1 MIITG
6 FLGYK
11 DSPKWHTLD
20 LLFLFNS
27 FSLENIIYLSA
38 LLSLISFIILY
49 LDGFKLSSSSPVRYF
64 QLFSFVLSIL
74 IFIIYI
80 FKIYSLD
87 VISHV
92 NDKDN
97 NINLHGHVSL
107 DKEAAKEI
115 SSGLSTIGSN
125 LGLGATIAGVST
137 AVAKGIAK
145 SGLPP
150 VQKAGIILGAGIV
163 GGLSHSKITT
173 INRNSILLEESIKE
187 NASSSSNI
195 TTGVNKLID
204 TNIESSPLQD
214 LLLNLELTNYV
225 CLTLILILAIQIL
238 FKFNMKDNIKINL
251 SKVLGNDFNKTL
263 EYYFNKII
271 LLNKKMSIIYI

>member
-1 MIITG
+1 MII
-6 FLGYK
+6 
-11 DSPKWHTLD
+11 
-20 LLFLFNS
+20 
-27 FSLENIIYLSA
+27 
-38 LLSLISFIILY
+38 
-49 LDGFKLSSSSPVRYF
+49 
-64 QLFSFVLSIL
+64 
-74 IFIIYI
+74 IIYI
-80 FKIYSLD
+80 FNIYSLD
-87 VISHV
+87 IINHV
-92 NDKDN
+92 NDKDHSV
-97 NINLHGHVSL
+97 NLHGHVSL

-145 SGLPP
+145 SGMPP
-150 VQKAGIILGAGIV
+150 VQKAGIILGAGLI

-173 INRNSILLEESIKE
+173 MNRNSILLEEGIRNNPSFSDIP
-187 NASSSSNI
+187 
-195 TTGVNKLID
+195 TGINKLIN

-225 CLTLILILAIQIL
+225 CLSLILILAIQIL
-238 FKFNMKDNIKINL
+238 FKFNMKDSIKINL
-251 SKVLGNDFNKTL
+251 SKLLGNDFNKTL